1 MAFCHRWWKSHEP
14 RKKQSI
20 GRKSKVLTF
29 RNVVRTLFL
38 AFFGKCDSD
47 VCQKEWFFEAY
58 FGAFKHVGFAMFHSS
73 KCGLGNL
80 SSRGQSLE

>member
-1 MAFCHRWWKSHEP
+1 M
-14 RKKQSI
+14 QSI
-20 GRKSKVLTF
+20 GKKSRVLTF
-29 RNVVRTLFL
+29 RNVLSDCVSGIIWYVILMFAKKR
-38 AFFGKCDSD
+38 FFK
-47 VCQKEWFFEAY
+47 AY